1 MQNDILS
8 KLIQYEI
15 RIRKAVNGN
24 LHGNFKS
31 IFKGSGLEFSDL
43 RQYNHGDD
51 QRLIDWNASLKGHG
65 MFVKLFKEEK
75 EQQVFF
81 MVDVSSSQQV
91 GYLENKKINRA
102 KEIAGTMAI
111 SAIKEASKVGIYCF
125 TDQKELFLKPES
137 TMKHGYRLITQ
148 LLQLEAVSGGTH
160 IQNAILFTLQH
171 LKKRSVVILISDFI
185 DENYDQNLKALA
197 RIHDLVV
204 IHLYDQKETE
214 LPRMGIVPVYDLEQQ
229 KLQWANT
236 SSSSFR
242 DQLKNT
248 FAQNKAKLEQL
259 CKENRANYIHIE
271 SSEDYVDKLIKLFKI
286 RK

>member
-1 MQNDILS
+1 MHNDILS

-81 MVDVSSSQQV
+81 MVDVSSSQKV

-102 KEIAGTMAI
+102 KEIAGTLAI
-111 SAIKEASKVGIYCF
+111 SAIKEASKVGMYCF
-125 TDQKELFLKPES
+125 TDQKELYLKPES

-148 LLQLEAVSGGTH
+148 LLQLEAISGGTN

-204 IHLYDQKETE
+204 VHLYDQKETQ

-229 KLQWANT
+229 KMLWANT
-236 SSSSFR
+236 SSNSFR
-242 DQLKNT
+242 EQLKNT
-248 FAQNKAKLEQL
+248 FTQNKAKLEQL